1 MQNNLFSKK
10 FMHYLLSKH
19 PQVLLTVDAESSQL
33 LKTTLTPH
41 PPGFACQLKGYPS
54 KLLVNAIF
62 EFLHQYAR
70 GIFSSFPLDL
80 SPLPDFTRAVL
91 EHLQQL
97 SIGEIISYKDVAE
110 RLGHPRAARA
120 VGGAC
125 GRNPFP
131 LFIPCHRIIASNGS
145 MGGFSLDIQ
154 VKQRLL
160 EFEKLFIS

>member
-1 MQNNLFSKK
+1 MQ
-10 FMHYLLSKH
+10 YLLSKH
-19 PQVLLTVDAESSQL
+19 PQVLLTIDAGPSQL

-41 PPGFACQLKGYPS
+41 VQGFACQLKGRPS
-54 KLLVNAIF
+54 KPFVNAIF
-62 EFLHQYAR
+62 EFLHQYTR
-70 GIFSSFPLDL
+70 GIFSFFPLDL
-80 SPLPDFTRAVL
+80 TPLPDFTRTVL

-97 SIGEIISYKDVAE
+97 SIGEIITYKDVAE

-145 MGGFSLDIQ
+145 IGGFSLDMK

-160 EFEKLFIS
+160 QFEKLFIS